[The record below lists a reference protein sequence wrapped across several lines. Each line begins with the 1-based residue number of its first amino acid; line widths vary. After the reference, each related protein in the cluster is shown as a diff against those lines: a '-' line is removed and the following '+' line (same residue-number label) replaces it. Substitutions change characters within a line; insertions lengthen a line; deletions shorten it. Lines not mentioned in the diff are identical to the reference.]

1 MMNDDRS
8 WDELSDAEKRFRML
22 IFDVYVMG
30 LTFDL
35 LNMHVED
42 ATETMREFSRALIS
56 HHAGARG
63 IRGRGAPKEM
73 SEDATQ
79 RH

>member
-30 LTFDL
+30 FTFDL
-35 LNMHVED
+35 LNTHIED
-42 ATETMREFSRALIS
+42 ATETMREFSRALS
-56 HHAGARG
+56 RTTRARG
-63 IRGRGAPKEM
+63 A
-73 SEDATQ
+73 
-79 RH
+79 